1 MNPAPKL
8 IILTFSLFFG
18 ILCCHAQEMA
28 STYKPKNKTEK
39 LVIAKIR
46 ALPEVKSFFEA
57 AKKSSP
63 DIMIN
68 PPDSAF
74 NYCYAMQVGLA
85 NFEMFRTHA
94 WLLIHPKTFKI
105 YYLDIGSEGDNN
117 IISLQAYR
125 HWRNRPEFH
134 KPHTWVNDKLVV
146 IKEKP
151 KKKHSKP

>member
-18 ILCCHAQEMA
+18 ILCCHAQEMD
-28 STYKPKNKTEK
+28 STYIPKNKTEK

-57 AKKSSP
+57 AKKSNP

-68 PPDSAF
+68 PPDKTY
-74 NYCYAMQVGLA
+74 NYCYAMQVGLD
-85 NFEMFRTHA
+85 NLEMFRTNY

-105 YYLDIGSEGDNN
+105 YFWDFFSEGNDY
-117 IISLQAYR
+117 ISLKAWRRYR
-125 HWRNRPEFH
+125 NKSIFY
-134 KPHTWVNDKLVV
+134 KPHIWVNDKLVV

-151 KKKHSKP
+151 KKKHSK